1 MPIGPSTPRSTPIER
16 FLRLLSQLDGSPEGL
31 MYLAPELLDL
41 LRKVLPLRSLSFAR
55 RTRGRRRVGGD
66 CLASHLVFG
75 PSLAVGDVI

>member
-1 MPIGPSTPRSTPIER
+1 MPIWPSTPRSIPIER
-16 FLRLLSQLDGSPEGL
+16 LLRLLPQVDGSTEGL
-31 MYLAPELLDL
+31 MYLAPELLDI
-41 LRKVLPLRSLSFAR
+41 LREVFPLRSLSFAR